1 MNGNLIFVYSMEGCP
16 WCKLLKEKLTESNI
30 DFIDRPIEKY
40 DYEYAKFKTVTK
52 NDLVPAMVMMRLPQV
67 LKEDSK
73 AEKLVYL
80 CPDTDFKDLDEA
92 LTKVIEFVNYH
103 EHDLIIDKGSNNDQV
118 VD

>member
-1 MNGNLIFVYSMEGCP
+1 
-16 WCKLLKEKLTESNI
+16 LTESNI

>member
-1 MNGNLIFVYSMEGCP
+1 MNGNLIFVYSMETCP

-40 DYEYAKFKTVTK
+40 AYEYAKFKTVTK

-73 AEKLVYL
+73 ADRPYRQRSSGR
-80 CPDTDFKDLDEA
+80 
-92 LTKVIEFVNYH
+92 H
-103 EHDLIIDKGSNNDQV
+103 ERPGHRSLRRRHSQNIH
-118 VD
+118 

>member
-1 MNGNLIFVYSMEGCP
+1 
-16 WCKLLKEKLTESNI
+16 
-30 DFIDRPIEKY
+30 
-40 DYEYAKFKTVTK
+40 
-52 NDLVPAMVMMRLPQV
+52 MVMMRLPQV

-103 EHDLIIDKGSNNDQV
+103 EHDLIIDNGSNNDQV

>member
-1 MNGNLIFVYSMEGCP
+1 MNGNLIFVYTMETCP

-40 DYEYAKFKTVTK
+40 AYEYAKFKTVTK
-52 NDLVPAMVMMRLPQV
+52 NDLVPAMVMMTLAQV
-67 LKEDSK
+67 PKEDRK

-103 EHDLIIDKGSNNDQV
+103 EHDLIIDNGSNNDQV